1 MRPIR
6 LCMAAFG
13 PFPEVEEI
21 DFSRL
26 GENPLFLINGPT
38 GSGKSTILDGIC
50 YALYGETTGNEREA
64 REMRCD
70 HAKDDVLT
78 EITLEFE
85 LVSGRYRIVRIPD
98 QLRPKARGEGYTE
111 QKAKAEL
118 YKLEGDEQ
126 TLLVAPKIT
135 EATEAIVNLTGLS
148 AEQFRQVMIL
158 PQGKFRELL
167 LAKSDER
174 ENIFQQLF
182 QTQIYSQLQVSL
194 REKANLLA
202 AELREIRLQQQAVL
216 ESIDQENDSL
226 LSEKIVN
233 LGKELIHLAQK
244 KQQEEKRLQELQ
256 QEIQQAKQLQA
267 SFADYENAE
276 KQFKALEQQKTEIE
290 EKQKQLQS
298 ASTANEIEPVYA
310 DKNSKKD
317 ALAKISQQ
325 TEDARKNSSEAEN
338 RLHALNTEY
347 QALPEKEQQLTSIKQ
362 SIIELEKYQQYS
374 EKLKKAQQE
383 KSSAEQAM
391 SLGQKQLDDQQSKL
405 VSQKKKLE
413 ELDDTLQKK
422 QNKVSDLADKKH
434 QLEKLREQ
442 GEVLR
447 KISDLNTELS
457 RLKQALD
464 ELKLSETTAQKDAK
478 NQQKIFTELEIKWKN
493 GQAAILAENLQEGES
508 CVVCGST
515 HHPNKAVADV
525 SLPSESVLEKQ
536 QRSAETA
543 RQQLENIQRQ
553 ILVRDEEIRRTDKE
567 LADLMA
573 ANTQL
578 QTLSLEEIRTN
589 YKVSRDEIQNLEKIA
604 LEIPA
609 LKMDIENTKKDI
621 IDQEKKLDT
630 FRQNIMGLQTE
641 LARANADLDNQRL
654 QLPEQFRDSNVLLKS
669 IEESK
674 NLQHT
679 LQQIIDTLKT
689 QYQKA
694 REGLVSAQT
703 RLEEITKKQ
712 QEAKAQYVESHNLWE
727 SNLENSV
734 FENEQDFIEARLDK
748 DEQEKLKQIIRDYED
763 RKLLAEKNWQEK
775 TRLIEGKQRPEING
789 LVQQEE
795 KLLHDKQSVE
805 QEYHQAEQQKK
816 ILEKARAKYDNLL
829 EKQQVLDKEYG
840 LIGRLS
846 NISNGKNPYN
856 LSLQRFV
863 LSVLLDD
870 VLTEA
875 SYRLHKMSKGRFQLY
890 RKETVGD
897 KRSKSGLELE
907 VEDAYTGKQRP
918 AATLSGGESFMAA
931 LALALGLSDVVQAYS
946 GGIRLDMLF
955 IDEGFGSL
963 DPESLELAINTL
975 LDLRDSGRMVGIIS
989 HVEELKRMIDIR
1001 LDVISDREVSHTR
1014 MIGI

>member
-50 YALYGETTGNEREA
+50 YALYGETAGNEREA

-70 HAKDDVLT
+70 HANDDVLT

-85 LVSGRYRIVRIPD
+85 LASGRYRIVRVPE

-118 YKLEGDEQ
+118 YKLDGDEQ

-148 AEQFRQVMIL
+148 ADQFRQVMIL

-182 QTQIYSQLQVSL
+182 QTQVYSQLQAGL
-194 REKANLLA
+194 REKANVLA
-202 AELREIRLQQQAVL
+202 AELKEISIQQQAVL
-216 ESIDQENDSL
+216 KSVDQENDTEL
-226 LSEKIVN
+226 VEKISSLAKALVDLEQQTQQTQKN
-233 LGKELIHLAQK
+233 LQT
-244 KQQEEKRLQELQ
+244 LQ
-256 QEIQQAKQLQA
+256 QEIHQAKQLE
-267 SFADYENAE
+267 SIFTDYEAAE
-276 KQFKALEQQKTEIE
+276 KQLAALENQQTDIE
-290 EKQKQLQS
+290 EKQKQLQ
-298 ASTANEIEPVYA
+298 AALTANVIEPVYHDLKNKNETLQTINKQVEDVEKNLKEA
-310 DKNSKKD
+310 DKRLN
-317 ALAKISQQ
+317 ALS
-325 TEDARKNSSEAEN
+325 N
-338 RLHALNTEY
+338 EY
-347 QALPEKEQQLTSIKQ
+347 KALPEKEQQLRSIQQ
-362 SIIELEKYQQYS
+362 SIVELEKYQQHS
-374 EKLKKAQQE
+374 EKLKAAQQA
-383 KSSAEQAM
+383 KDNAEQA
-391 SLGQKQLDDQQSKL
+391 LGIGQMQLDDQQSKL
-405 VSQKKKLE
+405 LSKKNKLE
-413 ELDDTLQKK
+413 VLDKTLQEKLN
-422 QNKVSDLADKKH
+422 QVSNLVDKKH

-447 KISDLNTELS
+447 KISDLNTALS
-457 RLKQALD
+457 EHKKALD
-464 ELKLSETTAQKDAK
+464 ELKQSEINAK
-478 NQQKIFTELEIKWKN
+478 QVAEKQQNTLTDFEKKWKN
-493 GQAAILAENLQEGES
+493 GQAAILADSLKEGEA
-508 CVVCGST
+508 CMVCGSL
-515 HHPNKAVADV
+515 HHPHKAVADA
-525 SLPSESVLEKQ
+525 STPSEAMLEKQ
-536 QRSAETA
+536 QRSVEKA

-553 ILVRDEEIRRTDKE
+553 MLVKDEEIRQTTKTLAE
-567 LADLMA
+567 LSAE
-573 ANTQL
+573 NTQAH
-578 QTLSLEEIRTN
+578 TLSLDEVRAT
-589 YKVSRDEIQNLEKIA
+589 YKTSRDEIQNLEKIS
-604 LEIPA
+604 LEIPTI
-609 LKMDIENTKKDI
+609 KTDIENTKKDI
-621 IDQEKKLDT
+621 LNQEKDLDNL
-630 FRQNIMGLQTE
+630 RQKVTGLQTE
-641 LARANADLDNQRL
+641 LARTKADLDNQLL
-654 QLPEQFRDSNVLLKS
+654 QLPEQFRDPNVLLKS

-674 NLQHT
+674 NLQQT
-679 LQQIIDTLKT
+679 MQQIIDTLKT

-694 REGLVSAQT
+694 REDLISVQT
-703 RLEEITKKQ
+703 RVEETAKNQ
-712 QEAKAQYVESHNLWE
+712 QEANAQYLETQQHWE
-727 SNLENSV
+727 SQLEKSV
-734 FENEQDFIEARLDK
+734 FVNEQAFIESRLDK
-748 DEQEKLKQIIRDYED
+748 TEQDKLSRLIRDYED
-763 RKLLAEKNWQEK
+763 NKLLAEKNWQEK
-775 TRLIEGKQRPEING
+775 SRLVEGKQRPEISH
-789 LVQQEE
+789 LTQREE
-795 KLLHDKQSVE
+795 KLLLEKHDAE
-805 QEYHQAEQQKK
+805 QAYHQAAQQKK
-816 ILEKARAKYDNLL
+816 MLEKAKAKYDVLQ
-829 EKQQVLDKEYG
+829 EKQCSLDKDYG
-840 LIGRLS
+840 LIGKLS

-1014 MIGI
+1014 LIGV